1 MSIPETIDG
10 PCTITAA
17 IDSLLTLADQYDD
30 IAEHLPE
37 DALLLRITGL
47 AIITQ
52 LITEYGQPWFS
63 QDEINFIED
72 MHSALSFTG
81 DNSNEQQ

>member
-1 MSIPETIDG
+1 MNIPHTIDG

-17 IDSLLTLADQYDD
+17 IDALVDLAKVYDE
-30 IAEHLPE
+30 IAELLPE

-47 AIITQ
+47 TIISQ
-52 LITEYGQPWFS
+52 LVSEYGQPWFS

-72 MHSALSFTG
+72 MHSALSFNG
-81 DNSNEQQ
+81 ENSNEQQ